1 MSSFFTLPASQRKRK
16 RPAET
21 NEPSVKRYVSKS
33 TAQTKSPSA
42 KTARVRRDESISGS
56 ESDEGAQRRTSGE
69 EYASSGGSSESEEE
83 DETGAERRLRLAERY
98 LENIKGEV
106 DEAGFDAEEID
117 RDLIAERLKEDAVC
131 RFCLLSS
138 NPRLNLLLCRLKP
151 KVDSFDASL
160 HISIFPKQAV
170 ANSARTPLPQLQ

>member
-1 MSSFFTLPASQRKRK
+1 MSSFFTIPASQRKRK

-21 NEPSVKRYVSKS
+21 NAPSVKRHTSKS
-33 TAQTKSPSA
+33 ALQTKSPSA

-56 ESDEGAQRRTSGE
+56 ESDEGAQRRISGD
-69 EYASSGGSSESEEE
+69 EYASSGDSSESEEE

-131 RFCLLSS
+131 RFSLLSS
-138 NPRLNLLLCRLKP
+138 SPGLKLLLCRLKP

-160 HISIFPKQAV
+160 RISISPKQAV
-170 ANSARTPLPQLQ
+170 ASSARIPLSQLQ